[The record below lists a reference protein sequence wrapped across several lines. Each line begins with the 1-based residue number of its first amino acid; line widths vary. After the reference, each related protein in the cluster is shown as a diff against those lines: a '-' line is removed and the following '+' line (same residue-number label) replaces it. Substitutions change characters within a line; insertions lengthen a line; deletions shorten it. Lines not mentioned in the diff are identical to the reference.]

1 MRFLCKLFRQ
11 NPDSREG
18 VISATSGLGI
28 AVNVVLALVKVII
41 GLMTSSIAIIS
52 EGANVA
58 SDSLSSLLT
67 LIGTKLASRHPDSK
81 HPFGY
86 GRIEYL
92 ASLIISVMI
101 LVTGLEMLISSV
113 KLIFHPEEMNISA
126 LIIVLVALT
135 AAVKFFLGVY
145 TMKVGK
151 KVSSGA
157 LVGMGMDS
165 RNDAFA
171 SLITIVAS
179 LVYLIFHVSLDAY
192 AGIIISALILKSG
205 IGLLMD
211 TVSDLLGRPG
221 EHELAVNLYRE
232 IRGTEGILSAADMML
247 HNYGPDAWS
256 GSVNVEID
264 SSKTVGEIYSFLH
277 ALQLRIMHEYHVTMV
292 FGVYAVDRTS
302 PESKLLGR
310 QIGAFVKDHAPIKSF
325 HAVYLDEANKTL
337 YFDIIVDYSLHDWQP
352 LRDELTAYMH
362 DLYPDYNLQLT
373 IETEFV

>member
-11 NPDSREG
+11 DPDSREG
-18 VISATSGLGI
+18 IISATSGLGI
-28 AVNVVLALVKVII
+28 AVNIILALVKVII
-41 GLMTSSIAIIS
+41 GAMTASIAIIS
-52 EGANVA
+52 EGANGA
-58 SDSLSSLLT
+58 ADSLSSLLT
-67 LIGTKLASRHPDSK
+67 LIGAKLASRHPDAK

-101 LVTGLEMLISSV
+101 LVTGFEMLISSV
-113 KLIFHPEEMNISA
+113 KLIITPEEMSISYVVIA
-126 LIIVLVALT
+126 IVALS
-135 AAVKFFLGVY
+135 AVVKFCLGVY
-145 TMKVGK
+145 TAKIGK
-151 KVSSGA
+151 QVSSGA
-157 LVGMGMDS
+157 LIGVGLDS

-171 SLITIVAS
+171 SLITIAS
-179 LVYLIFHVSLDAY
+179 SLIFLIFHISLDAY

-205 IGLLMD
+205 ISLLRD

-264 SSKTVGEIYSFLH
+264 STKTVGDIYSFLH

-362 DLYPDYNLQLT
+362 DLYPDYALQLT

>member
-11 NPDSREG
+11 DPDSREG

-41 GLMTSSIAIIS
+41 GMMTSSIAIIS

-67 LIGTKLASRHPDSK
+67 LIGTKLAARHPDAK

-101 LVTGLEMLISSV
+101 LVTGLEMFISSV

-126 LIIVLVALT
+126 LIIMLVALT
-135 AAVKFFLGVY
+135 AVVKFCLGVY

-151 KVSSGA
+151 SVSSGA
-157 LVGMGMDS
+157 LVGMGLDS

-179 LVYLIFHVSLDAY
+179 LVYLIFHISLDAY
-192 AGIIISALILKSG
+192 AGIIISAMILKSG
-205 IGLLMD
+205 IGLLRD

-221 EHELAVNLYRE
+221 EHELAVKLYHE
-232 IRGTEGILSAADMML
+232 IRSTEGILSAADMML

-264 SSKTVGEIYSFLH
+264 STKTVGDIYSFLH

-310 QIGAFVKDHAPIKSF
+310 QIGTFVKEHAPIKSF
-325 HAVYLDEANKTL
+325 HAVYLDEANKKL

-352 LRDELTAYMH
+352 LREELTAYMH
-362 DLYPDYNLQLT
+362 GLYPDYDLQLT